1 MGSEPLSAEF
11 DATSLRLACRGK
23 RVSLKV
29 ALMDQR
35 VVAGLGNIYASEA
48 LHRAHLSPRRRAST
62 IATAAGAPRA
72 SAHLLAAAIKAVLN
86 DAVER
91 TLTPSPRASR
101 FRVYER
107 EGARYRAKGC
117 PGTIKRTVLAARST
131 YFCPACQR

>member
-1 MGSEPLSAEF
+1 MP
-11 DATSLRLACRGK
+11 TSLARACRGK
-23 RVSLKV
+23 RVALKV

-62 IATAAGAPRA
+62 MATAAGAPRPG
-72 SAHLLAAAIKAVLN
+72 AHLLAAAIKAVLN
-86 DAVER
+86 DAVDR
-91 TLTPSPRASR
+91 TLAASYRSSR

-107 EGARYRAKGC
+107 AGARCPTKGC
-117 PGTIKRTVLAARST
+117 AGTIKRIVQAGRST